1 MELTEL
7 VAKNTIGMNG
17 EFIMTKEKD
26 TQTKHSITSD
36 RFIKTSEVLKILA
49 CSRDFLVQL
58 RVEGKLAPIIR
69 SKTCHVYSL
78 NELERYMQQE
88 KAEAN
93 RQRLQFPTNNHTP
106 QHLEN
111 LKLIGY
117 FHEED

>member
-1 MELTEL
+1 MTGLNDED
-7 VAKNTIGMNG
+7 TIGMNG
-17 EFIMTKEKD
+17 EFEMTKEKD
-26 TQTKHSITSD
+26 TKTKQSITSD

-58 RVEGKLAPIIR
+58 RVEGKLMPIIR

-78 NELERYMQQE
+78 NDLERYMQQE

-93 RQRLQFPTNNHTP
+93 RHRLQFPTNNYTP

-117 FHEED
+117 FPEDE